1 MRRTREILARS
12 QQRNA
17 VKTQFSDVLDA
28 MTKQRGVLAS
38 LIVGATDGI
47 AVDANTQIGAEVN
60 RVAAL
65 AASLYRKARK
75 SATAAGLGATGFM
88 QLEAE
93 GGRICIIGGDELVLI
108 VVAEREANVGLI
120 RVEMLRATK
129 VLA

>member
-1 MRRTREILARS
+1 VARGGRGDVS
-12 QQRNA
+12 
-17 VKTQFSDVLDA
+17 TQFTNVLDA
-28 MTKQRGVLAS
+28 LTKQRGVLAS
-38 LIVGATDGI
+38 LVVGASDGVTI
-47 AVDANTQIGAEVN
+47 DSNTQIGQDSTH
-60 RVAAL
+60 VAAL

-93 GGRICIIGGDELVLI
+93 SGRLCIIGGDEIVLI
-108 VVAEREANVGLI
+108 VVAERDANIGLI